1 MTERDKYIYN
11 CYLETSRKLNNKPF
25 RYRKDFEGF
34 EEREDYAYIVKLSSF
49 FNKFENINIKDFF
62 EAPFYVYK
70 DERVDLQF
78 YTTQRAIKAYTIYQ
92 NQFLIDN
99 PDNSQTLIKIKDSFI
114 FIKDFCKTLNI
125 PVTSYIKIKP
135 ADAQW
140 HSFLMHLKSRQVSLY
155 ALFTFPEFDKIL
167 QQYDTE
173 IKSYVFGDT
182 FENLNFY
189 RTKYYSSTKA
199 KKLCVL
205 MYSKL
210 TSVQEH
216 L

>member
-114 FIKDFCKTLNI
+114 FIKDL
-125 PVTSYIKIKP
+125 
-135 ADAQW
+135 
-140 HSFLMHLKSRQVSLY
+140 
-155 ALFTFPEFDKIL
+155 
-167 QQYDTE
+167 
-173 IKSYVFGDT
+173 
-182 FENLNFY
+182 
-189 RTKYYSSTKA
+189 
-199 KKLCVL
+199 
-205 MYSKL
+205 
-210 TSVQEH
+210 
-216 L
+216 